1 MTTWS
6 DYLQGR
12 YDGQPVQEGHHGRLV
27 YDCQPETG
35 DGCIVPVPAGFPGM
49 SQVPAADRHQP
60 REYVTEISVP
70 SFDDGRQA
78 LYSPGLHEPGPE
90 AGA

>member
-6 DYLQGR
+6 DYPRSRWSGPER
-12 YDGQPVQEGHHGRLV
+12 DPDPREPRAGGHR
-27 YDCQPETG
+27 
-35 DGCIVPVPAGFPGM
+35 
-49 SQVPAADRHQP
+49 P

-78 LYSPGLHEPGPE
+78 LCSPGLAQPEPGS
-90 AGA
+90 

>member
-6 DYLQGR
+6 DYPHGR

-27 YDCQPETG
+27 YDCQPETE
-35 DGCIVPVPAGFPGM
+35 DGCIVPVPAGFLGIPK
-49 SQVPAADRHQP
+49 VPAAGEPD
-60 REYVTEISVP
+60 EYVTEISVP

-78 LYSPGLHEPGPE
+78 LYSPELSEPEPGS
-90 AGA
+90 